1 MQFEMN
7 RTWSEAVALVRTNF
21 QLLAL
26 IAGIFM
32 LLPSLILI
40 VGMPQILT
48 VGFPGA
54 TGDNPEETAARLME
68 VMPGFFAVVLGLL
81 FISMIGYAAMVALI
95 GPDRPTVGAAIG
107 KAVRALPT
115 LIGVLLIFIV
125 GYFLGAL
132 VVGLTVGLLA
142 AGIGAVTGSGAAS
155 FLMGLLTLA
164 LVGYVCTRFSLILPT
179 VVLEGVL
186 NPFRA
191 YARSWRLTGPD
202 HMKIFGFFVLLF
214 VVYLVIAFLL
224 VALMGALGIVAGSA
238 VTFLFGLISGL
249 IGMVVA
255 MIVTGI
261 LVSMHNQ
268 LAGMSGRAVSETF
281 E

>member
-1 MQFEMN
+1 MQFDMN
-7 RTWSEAVALVRTNF
+7 RTWSEAVALVRANF

-32 LLPSLILI
+32 LLPSLIL
-40 VGMPQILT
+40 VVAMPQVLT
-48 VGFPGA
+48 AGFAGA
-54 TGDNPEETAARLME
+54 EGGSPDEAAAQLME
-68 VMPGFFAVVLGLL
+68 VMPGFFAVVLVLL

-107 KAVRALPT
+107 KAVKSLPT

-125 GYFLGAL
+125 GYFLVSL
-132 VVGLTVGLLA
+132 VIGLIVGLLA
-142 AGIGAVTGSGAAS
+142 VAIGLVAGSSTAS
-155 FLMGLLTLA
+155 FLMALLIFA
-164 LVGYVCTRFSLILPT
+164 LIGYVCTRFSLILPT

-191 YARSWRLTGPD
+191 YARSWRLTAPD
-202 HMKIFGFFVLLF
+202 HLKIFGFFVLLF
-214 VVYLVIAFLL
+214 VVYFVVAMLL
-224 VALMGALGIVAGSA
+224 VTLMGAMGIVAGGA
-238 VTFLFGLISGL
+238 VTLLFGIISGL

-261 LVSMHNQ
+261 VVSMHGQ
-268 LAGMSGRAVSETF
+268 LAGISGRTVSETF